1 MPWPTGARQARFC
14 VPETSDRA
22 ALDTALGQHWQRT
35 VKLSIRLLCIWL
47 VLTFGLIFFAR
58 DLQFQFFGWP
68 FGFWAAAQGVL
79 LVYLAL
85 IVFYAHAM
93 NRLDASLAS
102 TEGQS
107 AAGRSDD

>member
-1 MPWPTGARQARFC
+1 MPEASNSQS
-14 VPETSDRA
+14 VNA
-22 ALDTALGQHWQRT
+22 AQLNHWKYT
-35 VKLSIRLLCIWL
+35 VRLSIKLLCVWW

-85 IVFYAHAM
+85 IVFYARAM
-93 NRLDASLAS
+93 GRLDDALDLS
-102 TEGQS
+102 EGPGDVAQ
-107 AAGRSDD
+107 